1 MVAPGREG
9 DAAPLIEMRGIERTY
24 VMGDNLVRALR
35 GVDLT
40 LERGSSVAIMG
51 TSGSGKSTMM
61 NIMGCLDQPTKGSYL
76 LNGKDVARLSRSQ
89 LADVRGRMIGFVF
102 QSFNLLSRTTAL
114 ENVEMPL
121 LYQGISSRERHRRA
135 KVALEKVGLVGR
147 EDHHPNQLSG
157 GQQQRVAIARA
168 LVGDAPI
175 IMADEPT
182 GNLDS
187 RTSYEVMA
195 ILQGLVDQ
203 GKTVILV
210 THEADIAAYASRI
223 ITLRDGLII
232 DDRQQTPVSATA
244 ALAAIPPAHAAASAG
259 VAP

>member
-1 MVAPGREG
+1 MAAAAEPGG
-9 DAAPLIEMRGIERTY
+9 PLVEMRGITRVY
-24 VMGDNLVRALR
+24 KMGDNIVRALR

-40 LERGSSVAIMG
+40 ITHGSSVAIMG

-61 NIMGCLDQPTKGSYL
+61 NIMGCLDQPSAGTYH
-76 LNGKDVARLSRSQ
+76 LNGKDVSRLSRAD
-89 LADVRGRMIGFVF
+89 LAQVRGRMIGFVF

-121 LYQGISSRERHRRA
+121 MYQGLGPRARRERA
-135 KVALEKVGLVGR
+135 MAALDKVGLAKR
-147 EDHHPNQLSG
+147 HDHTPNQLSG

-168 LVGDAPI
+168 LVGDAPV

-182 GNLDS
+182 GNLDT

-195 ILQGLVDQ
+195 ILQGFVAQ
-203 GKTVILV
+203 NKTVILV
-210 THEADIAAYASRI
+210 THEADIAAYASRV

-232 DDRQQTPVSATA
+232 RDVTQTPLNAAEQLA
-244 ALAAIPPAHAAASAG
+244 ALPPPVDDAAAGA
-259 VAP
+259 A

>member
-1 MVAPGREG
+1 MS
-9 DAAPLIEMRGIERTY
+9 APLIEMRAIERTY
-24 VMGDNLVRALR
+24 VMGDNLVHALR
-35 GVDLT
+35 GVDLKIDT
-40 LERGSSVAIMG
+40 GSSVAIMG

-61 NIMGCLDQPTKGSYL
+61 NIMGCLDQPTKGNYV
-76 LNGKDVARLSRSQ
+76 LNGKDVARLSKSQ

-102 QSFNLLSRTTAL
+102 QSFNLLSRTSAL

-121 LYQGISSRERHRRA
+121 MYQGVGGGDRHKRA
-135 KVALEKVGLVGR
+135 MAALARVGLKGR

-168 LVGDAPI
+168 LVTDAPV

-187 RTSYEVMA
+187 KTSYEVMA
-195 ILQGLVDQ
+195 ILQGLVAE

-210 THEADIAAYASRI
+210 THETDIAAYASRV
-223 ITLRDGLII
+223 ITLKDGLII
-232 DDRQQTPVSATA
+232 DDKTQTPLKAEVA
-244 ALAAIPPAHAAASAG
+244 A
-259 VAP
+259 

>member
-1 MVAPGREG
+1 MSAL
-9 DAAPLIEMRGIERTY
+9 LIEMRGIQRTY
-24 VMGDNLVRALR
+24 VMGDNLVHALR

-40 LERGSSVAIMG
+40 IAHGSAVAIMG
-51 TSGSGKSTMM
+51 TSGSGKSTLM
-61 NIMGCLDQPTKGSYL
+61 NLMGCLDQPTQGSYL
-76 LNGKDVARLSRSQ
+76 LDGRDVARLSRPE

-121 LYQGISSRERHRRA
+121 MYQGVGGKARHRRA
-135 KVALEKVGLVGR
+135 MAALGKVGLAGR

-168 LVGDAPI
+168 LVTDAPV

-182 GNLDS
+182 GNLDTTTS
-187 RTSYEVMA
+187 REVMA
-195 ILQGLVDQ
+195 LLQGLVKV

-210 THEADIAAYASRI
+210 THETDIAAYASRV
-223 ITLRDGLII
+223 ITLRDGLVIE
-232 DDRQQTPVSATA
+232 DKQQTARIAEVA
-244 ALAAIPPAHAAASAG
+244 A
-259 VAP
+259 

>member
-1 MVAPGREG
+1 MVA
-9 DAAPLIEMRGIERTY
+9 LIEMRGIERTY
-24 VMGDNLVRALR
+24 VMGDNLVHALR

-40 LERGSSVAIMG
+40 IEAGSSIAIMG

-61 NIMGCLDQPTKGSYL
+61 NIMGCLDQPTRGSYL
-76 LNGKDVARLSRSQ
+76 LNGKDVARLSRTQ

-102 QSFNLLSRTTAL
+102 QSFNLLSRTSAL

-121 LYQGISSRERHRRA
+121 MYQGIPGRERHRRA
-135 KVALEKVGLVGR
+135 MRALEQVNLADR
-147 EDHHPNQLSG
+147 ADHHSSQLSG

-168 LVGDAPI
+168 LVGEAPV

-195 ILQGLVDQ
+195 ILQGLVSQ

-210 THEADIAAYASRI
+210 THEADIAAYASRVV
-223 ITLRDGLII
+223 TLRDGLII
-232 DDRQQTPVSATA
+232 DDRKQTPVKAEVA
-244 ALAAIPPAHAAASAG
+244 A
-259 VAP
+259 

>member
-1 MVAPGREG
+1 MREPGRPKGE
-9 DAAPLIEMRGIERTY
+9 AFLVEMRGIERTY
-24 VMGDNLVRALR
+24 TMGDNLVRALC

-40 LERGSSVAIMG
+40 IERGSSVAIMG

-61 NIMGCLDQPTKGSYL
+61 NIMGCLDQPTKGSYRL
-76 LNGKDVARLSRSQ
+76 DGRDVARLSRAQ

-121 LYQGISSRERHRRA
+121 LYQGVPARERRRRA
-135 KVALEKVGLVGR
+135 ERALEQVGLVGR

-168 LVGDAPI
+168 LVGEAPI

-182 GNLDS
+182 GNLDT

-195 ILQGLVDQ
+195 ILQGLVGR

-210 THEADIAAYASRI
+210 THEADIAAYASRVV
-223 ITLRDGLII
+223 TLRDGLII
-232 DDRQQTPVSATA
+232 DDRRQAPISAQA
-244 ALAAIPPAHAAASAG
+244 ALAAAPAAHASAG
-259 VAP
+259 ASP

>member
-121 LYQGISSRERHRRA
+121 LYQGIASRERHRRA

-223 ITLRDGLII
+223 ITLRDGLVI

-244 ALAAIPPAHAAASAG
+244 ALAATPPAHAAASAG
-259 VAP
+259 GAP

>member
-1 MVAPGREG
+1 MNGSG
-9 DAAPLIEMRGIERTY
+9 HPLIQMRGIQRTY
-24 VMGDNLVRALR
+24 TMGDNLVHALR

-40 LERGSSVAIMG
+40 IEHGASVAIMG

-76 LNGKDVARLSRSQ
+76 LDGKDVARLSRAQ

-121 LYQGISSRERHRRA
+121 MYQGVPARQRRERA
-135 KVALEKVGLVGR
+135 MAALERVGLAKR
-147 EDHHPNQLSG
+147 HDHHPNQLSG

-168 LVGDAPI
+168 LVTEAPV

-182 GNLDS
+182 GNLDT

-195 ILQGLVDQ
+195 ILQGLVAQ

-210 THEADIAAYASRI
+210 THESDIAAYAARVV
-223 ITLRDGLII
+223 TLRDGLII
-232 DDRQQTPVSATA
+232 DDKTQTPLDARAQVDA
-244 ALAAIPPAHAAASAG
+244 A
-259 VAP
+259 